1 MAGLSNYVKETAS
14 APGTSTTF
22 NLGGATA
29 PFVTFASSF
38 SNGST
43 PYYYMQDA
51 TQWECGESTLTHGSP
66 NTLSR
71 TTVLANSVG
80 TTARLNFAGTTT
92 VYCSLPASKAV
103 RLDQFPSTVAIAGAL
118 TLPGGWMVKMGTF
131 GGTTGALSGG
141 IAEVSVAV
149 TFAAPFPTACLHV
162 FAVADDVSGSSL
174 QEMVIATRAA
184 FTVSGF
190 DARLSCMQASTAMTG
205 SYIAFGN

>member
-1 MAGLSNYVKETAS
+1 MAGLADYVKETAS

-38 SNGST
+38 ANGST

-51 TQWECGESTLTHGSP
+51 TQWECGEGTLTHGSP

-92 VYCSLPASKAV
+92 VYSALPSSKAV
-103 RLDQFPSTVAIAGAL
+103 RLDQFPSTVAVAGAL
-118 TLPGGWMVKMGTF
+118 GLPGGWLVKMGTF
-131 GGTTGALSGG
+131 GGTTGSLSGG
-141 IAEVSVAV
+141 IAEVSVTV

-162 FAVADDVSGSSL
+162 FAVVDDVSGSSL
-174 QEMVIATRAA
+174 QEMVFASRAA
-184 FTVSGF
+184 FTAANF
-190 DARLSCMQASTAMTG
+190 EARLSCRQAATAMTG